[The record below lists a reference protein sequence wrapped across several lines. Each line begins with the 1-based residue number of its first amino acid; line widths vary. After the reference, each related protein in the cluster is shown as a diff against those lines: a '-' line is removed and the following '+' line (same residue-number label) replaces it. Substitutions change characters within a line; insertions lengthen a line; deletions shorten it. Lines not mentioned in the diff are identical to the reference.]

1 MKEQVQKTNKN
12 RTSVPGGGGGAY
24 LYKHPSTIWE
34 QIKEE
39 IIAMII
45 TGELR
50 NGDKVTSIAETAGKY
65 KCGKSTAQKVLE
77 NLCEEGVLYKEH
89 GRGFFV
95 NGDGDKMRKEL
106 EKEYLDEMNK
116 ILLKYI
122 SKGKKIG
129 MTNEQIIEEV
139 ESMLKQETC
148 L

>member
-1 MKEQVQKTNKN
+1 MF
-12 RTSVPGGGGGAY
+12 RGGGAY

-77 NLCEEGVLYKEH
+77 NLCEEGVLYKLH
-89 GRGFFV
+89 GKGFYV
-95 NGDGDKMRKEL
+95 GGDNEKMREEL
-106 EKEYLDEMNK
+106 EKEYRDEMNK

-122 SKGKKIG
+122 SKSKKIG
-129 MTNEQIIEEV
+129 MTNEEIMDEV
-139 ESMLKQETC
+139 ESMLKNEERC
-148 L
+148 FL